1 MVFSR
6 CANSV
11 SDSQTII
18 PSGIQDKVELAT
30 GTRPA
35 GSNGEDS
42 RPPYIVPPIREAAT
56 AQ

>member
-18 PSGIQDKVELAT
+18 PSGIQDKVKLAT
-30 GTRPA
+30 GTGPA
-35 GSNGEDS
+35 GTNGEDS
-42 RPPYIVPPIREAAT
+42 RPPYIVAPVMEAAT
-56 AQ
+56 AW

>member
-1 MVFSR
+1 MAFSR

-18 PSGIQDKVELAT
+18 PSGVQDKAELAT

-42 RPPYIVPPIREAAT
+42 RPPCIAPPIVEAAT
-56 AQ
+56 AW